1 MPTNSP
7 TEPNRVHVALSGRAY
22 DVVIGSGILTDKN
35 HNLAA
40 LIRQTLG
47 PAPRR
52 AALVID
58 DNLPK
63 QLTDAVTASLTTS
76 QSAQTKPFEL
86 TTITLTATERNKSL
100 ASAERLLNHLAATR
114 HERHEPVIA
123 LGGGIV
129 GDVAGF
135 AAAIYRR
142 GVPVIQCPTT
152 LLSMVDASVGGKTG
166 VNLVGQHN
174 NLLKNMAG
182 AFHQPA
188 LVVADVRSLASL
200 PERDYRSGLAECVK
214 HALISPQWY
223 DPTLLDYTEKHT
235 HHILN
240 RDEQTLIE
248 LVTRNVA
255 VKARVV
261 EADEH
266 EDTTREGGRM
276 LLNLGHTF
284 AHALEPLENIIG
296 VVENDQLAPAPP
308 PHTSSPTTTTTTTR
322 PPGLTHGEAVA
333 LGLVLACQTATIN
346 QQHNTGH
353 NSTQHNT
360 LQQLTN
366 RVTTLLTTLG
376 LPTRATWNPQAKAP
390 PPTPQQLL
398 NQMMNDKKS
407 RGGTLT
413 LILPYTSTEQA
424 ETIACRTVRS
434 DTTDTTTAAARQAIE
449 HLLNTADAV

>member
-1 MPTNSP
+1 MPTQSP

-22 DVVIGSGILTDKN
+22 DVVIGSGILSGKN
-35 HNLAA
+35 HNLAT

-63 QLTDAVTASLTTS
+63 QLTDSITTSLTTS
-76 QSAQTKPFEL
+76 SPTPQSQPFEL
-86 TTITLTATERNKSL
+86 TIITLNATEQNKSL
-100 ASAERLLNHLAATR
+100 ASTERILNHLASTK

-142 GVPVIQCPTT
+142 GVPIIQCPTT

-166 VNLVGQHN
+166 VNLNTTEQHD

-188 LVVADVRSLASL
+188 LVVADVRSLTSL
-200 PERDYRSGLAECVK
+200 PDRDYRSGLAECVK
-214 HALISPQWY
+214 HALISSQWNDPQ
-223 DPTLLDYTEKHT
+223 LLHWTQQHT
-235 HHILN
+235 TQILA
-240 RDEQTLIE
+240 RDEHTLTQ

-266 EDTTREGGRM
+266 EDTTRTDGRM

-296 VVENDQLAPAPP
+296 VVENDQPAHPQP
-308 PHTSSPTTTTTTTR
+308 TTTR

-333 LGLVLACQTATIN
+333 LGLILACKTATIAE
-346 QQHNTGH
+346 QHNTAK
-353 NSTQHNT
+353 NSPQHT
-360 LQQLTN
+360 YLQQLTN
-366 RVTTLLTTLG
+366 QVTTLLTTLG
-376 LPTRATWNPQAKAP
+376 LPTRATWNPQATTP
-390 PPTPQQLL
+390 PPTPDQLL
-398 NQMMNDKKS
+398 ARMMNDKKS
-407 RGGTLT
+407 RGNTLT
-413 LILPYTSTEQA
+413 LILP
-424 ETIACRTVRS
+424 IAPEHPRPSPPTCRVVRAS
-434 DTTDTTTAAARQAIE
+434 QGDATTTAAHTAIS
-449 HLLNTADAV
+449 HLLSGSE